1 MSVQRTYLLAAAL
14 AAGMTL
20 TAGAA
25 SAGQC
30 RDPWVTQAI
39 TEVTGRAPTGNY
51 ESGDC
56 TYTQYNGGHWNS
68 YAQLKGAVA
77 GRLGGGSSLAFN
89 GSGAMSQST
98 FNSLPKQTYNGQ
110 RFALYNGKWMKIVAS
125 GAGNWNLISNDGA
138 SIVTNASGN

>member
-1 MSVQRTYLLAAAL
+1 MSIQRPDLMAALIGAAGLSLLA
-14 AAGMTL
+14 GS
-20 TAGAA
+20 A

-39 TEVTGRAPTGNY
+39 TEVTGRAPTGNADN
-51 ESGDC
+51 GDC
-56 TYTQYNGGHWNS
+56 NYTQYNGGQWNS
-68 YAQLKGAVA
+68 YAQLKGAVQA
-77 GRLGGGSSLAFN
+77 RLGGGYAITSHP
-89 GSGAMSQST
+89 GAMSQST
-98 FNSLPKQTYNGQ
+98 FNSLPKQIYNGQ